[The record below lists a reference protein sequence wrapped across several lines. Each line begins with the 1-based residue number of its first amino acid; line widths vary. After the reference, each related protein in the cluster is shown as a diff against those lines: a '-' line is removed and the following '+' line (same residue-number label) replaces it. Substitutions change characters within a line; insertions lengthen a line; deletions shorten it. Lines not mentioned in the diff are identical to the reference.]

1 MSSRIAPSGGFP
13 CGFNIVGRLRPLHEV
28 GHAMGLRGRQ
38 AYYAVG
44 LSLESHSTH
53 NAPIFF
59 RLKVGASSV
68 GKNIVLLN
76 LE

>member
-1 MSSRIAPSGGFP
+1 
-13 CGFNIVGRLRPLHEV
+13 
-28 GHAMGLRGRQ
+28 MGLRGRQ
-38 AYYAVG
+38 AYCAVG

-76 LE
+76 LEWRKLKVLGELIHALNVCLDIKHV